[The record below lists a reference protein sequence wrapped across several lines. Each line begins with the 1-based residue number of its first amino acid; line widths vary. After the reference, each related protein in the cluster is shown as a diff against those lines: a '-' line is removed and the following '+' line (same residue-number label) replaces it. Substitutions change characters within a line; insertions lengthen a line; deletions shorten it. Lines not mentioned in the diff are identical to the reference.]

1 MENAISIGLGRWR
14 SSPIEW
20 KLQWILRIGV
30 ALEFWGHGAFGI
42 LGKEAWLAYYH
53 VLGIPDNIG
62 WTLMPMTGAVD
73 ITLGTLVLLRPTR
86 ALIGWM
92 AFWGLFTAT
101 LRPLAGQGIWEL
113 VERSYNYGGPLMLL
127 LLFGV
132 GHNAREW
139 FERVKEVPR
148 LTAQRAR
155 AFFQGFKWII
165 GLYLIGHGGLG
176 LITQKPL
183 LIELYESIG
192 LTSLV
197 SDPTS
202 LNTFIGTF
210 EMGLGVVVL
219 IVPTTTLLLSI
230 VGWKLGTEFLY
241 VTSGA
246 YGAPFEVFERGCS
259 YMAPLAAIFC
269 RQIVRREEGT
279 VRLDHTPVIGPPRVK
294 VQS

>member
-62 WTLMPMTGAVD
+62 WTLMPITGAVD

-86 ALIGWM
+86 ALIAWM

-101 LRPLAGQGIWEL
+101 MRPLAGQGIWEL
-113 VERSYNYGGPLMLL
+113 VERTYNYGGPAMLL

-139 FERVKEVPR
+139 LERVKEVPR

-183 LIELYESIG
+183 LIELYESVG

-210 EMGLGVVVL
+210 EMGLGVVAL
-219 IVPTTTLLLSI
+219 IVPTTTILLS
-230 VGWKLGTEFLY
+230 VVAWKLGTEFLY

-246 YGAPFEVFERGCS
+246 YGAPFEVFERGGS
-259 YMAPLAAIFC
+259 YVAPLAAIYC
-269 RQIVRREEGT
+269 RQITRREESTAGFNE
-279 VRLDHTPVIGPPRVK
+279 PVAMTHGPAVP
-294 VQS
+294 

>member
-1 MENAISIGLGRWR
+1 MENAVSIGLGRWR

-20 KLQWILRIGV
+20 KLQWILRVGV
-30 ALEFWGHGAFGI
+30 ALEFIGHGAFGI

-62 WTLMPMTGAVD
+62 WTMMPLTGTVD
-73 ITLGTLVLLRPTR
+73 IALGMLVLLRPTR
-86 ALIGWM
+86 ALVAWM

-113 VERSYNYGGPLMLL
+113 VERSYNYGGPAMLL

-139 FERVKEVPR
+139 FERVQSVPR
-148 LTAQRAR
+148 LTAQRAK
-155 AFFQGFKWII
+155 AFFQGFRWII
-165 GLYLIGHGGLG
+165 ALYLIGHGGLG
-176 LITQKPL
+176 LLTQKPL
-183 LIELYESIG
+183 LIELYKSVG

-197 SDPTS
+197 SDPAS
-202 LNTFIGTF
+202 LNTLIGTF

-219 IVPTTTLLLSI
+219 IVPTTAVLLS
-230 VGWKLGTEFLY
+230 VLGWKLGTELLY

-246 YGAPFEVFERGCS
+246 YGAPFEVFERGGS
-259 YMAPLAAIFC
+259 YAAPLAAIFC
-269 RQIVRREEGT
+269 QQIARREKKTSDSRE
-279 VRLDHTPVIGPPRVK
+279 PVAIRHATAAP
-294 VQS
+294 

>member
-1 MENAISIGLGRWR
+1 MENAISTGLGRWR

-20 KLQWILRIGV
+20 KLQWILRVGV
-30 ALEFWGHGAFGI
+30 ALEFIGHGAFGI

-53 VLGIPDNIG
+53 VLGIPDSIG
-62 WTLMPMTGAVD
+62 WKLMPLTGTLDV
-73 ITLGTLVLLRPTR
+73 TLGFLVLLRPTR
-86 ALIGWM
+86 AFIAWM

-113 VERSYNYGGPLMLL
+113 VERSYNYGGPAMLL

-139 FERVKEVPR
+139 FGRVQEVPR
-148 LTAQRAR
+148 LTAKRAK

-165 GLYLIGHGGLG
+165 ALYLIGHGGLG
-176 LITQKPL
+176 LLTQKPL
-183 LIELYESIG
+183 LIDLYKSVG

-197 SDPTS
+197 SDPAS
-202 LNTFIGTF
+202 LNTLIGTF

-219 IVPTTTLLLSI
+219 IVPTTAVLLS
-230 VGWKLGTEFLY
+230 VLGWKLGTEFLY

-259 YMAPLAAIFC
+259 YAAPLAAIFC
-269 RQIVRREEGT
+269 QQIVRREEKT
-279 VRLDHTPVIGPPRVK
+279 AHSHEPVAIRHAAAAP
-294 VQS
+294 

>member
-62 WTLMPMTGAVD
+62 WTLMPLTGAVD
-73 ITLGTLVLLRPTR
+73 VTLGTLVLLRPTR
-86 ALIGWM
+86 ALIAWM

-113 VERSYNYGGPLMLL
+113 VERTYNYGGPLMLL

-139 FERVKEVPR
+139 FERVQKVPR

-176 LITQKPL
+176 LLTQKPL

-197 SDPTS
+197 SDPSS

-219 IVPTTTLLLSI
+219 IVPTTTILLS
-230 VGWKLGTEFLY
+230 VVAWKLGTEFLY

-246 YGAPFEVFERGCS
+246 YGAPFEVFERGGS
-259 YMAPLAAIFC
+259 YVAPLAAIYC
-269 RQIVRREEGT
+269 RRIARREENT
-279 VRLDHTPVIGPPRVK
+279 ADFNEPVAMTHGSAVP
-294 VQS
+294 

>member
-1 MENAISIGLGRWR
+1 MENAISIGVGRWR
-14 SSPIEW
+14 SSPLEW
-20 KLQWILRIGV
+20 KLQWLLRIGV

-62 WTLMPMTGAVD
+62 WTLMPLTGAVD

-132 GHNAREW
+132 GHNVGEW
-139 FERVKEVPR
+139 VERVKSVPR
-148 LTAQRAR
+148 LTAQRAK

-176 LITQKPL
+176 LFTQKPL

-197 SDPTS
+197 SDPSS

-210 EMGLGVVVL
+210 EIGLGVVVL
-219 IVPTTTLLLSI
+219 IVPTTTILLTV

-259 YMAPLAAIFC
+259 YIAPLAAITC
-269 RQIVRREEGT
+269 RHIVRREEKG
-279 VRLDHTPVIGPPRVK
+279 VDAQGPVPMAHGPAVP
-294 VQS
+294 

>member
-1 MENAISIGLGRWR
+1 METAIGTGLGRWR

-20 KLQWILRIGV
+20 KLQWILRVGI
-30 ALEFWGHGAFGI
+30 ALEFIGHGAFGI
-42 LGKEAWLAYYH
+42 LGKQAWLAYYH

-62 WTLMPMTGAVD
+62 WTMMPITGAVD
-73 ITLGTLVLLRPTR
+73 VTLAILVLVRPTR
-86 ALIGWM
+86 ALIAWM

-113 VERSYNYGGPLMLL
+113 VERSYNYGGPAMLL

-139 FERVKEVPR
+139 FERVQEVPR
-148 LTAQRAR
+148 LTARRAK
-155 AFFQGFKWII
+155 AFFQGFRWII
-165 GLYLIGHGGLG
+165 ALYLIGHGGLG
-176 LITQKPL
+176 LLTQKPL
-183 LIELYESIG
+183 LIELYKSVG

-197 SDPTS
+197 SDPAS
-202 LNTFIGTF
+202 LNTLIGTF

-219 IVPTTTLLLSI
+219 LVPTTAVLLTV

-259 YMAPLAAIFC
+259 YLAPLAAIFC
-269 RQIVRREEGT
+269 RQVGRREET
-279 VRLDHTPVIGPPRVK
+279 TADSHEPHEPVAIMHARAA
-294 VQS
+294 